1 MPRRTTRLAT
11 HEAFHICNR
20 AAGELTLFHNRT
32 DYLLF
37 EQTFLE
43 MLASYP
49 INLFAYCLMPN
60 HWHLLAEA
68 EQPKVLTQ
76 ALHWL
81 GTTHAIRWRR
91 NTDSKGRGAVYQSRF
106 RAHLVRKNE
115 AFYKVAHYIE
125 RNPVVAHLCQAPQEW
140 DWSSAS
146 SRPKEKPFLAEWP
159 LHKPKEWH
167 RTLQSPLEEDWIS
180 RIRCAV
186 SLQKALDGADQS

>member
-11 HEAFHICNR
+11 HEAYHICNR
-20 AAGELTLFHNRT
+20 AAGQLTLFHDRE

-37 EQTFLE
+37 EQTFME
-43 MLASYP
+43 MLGAYP
-49 INLFAYCLMPN
+49 IHLFAYCFMPN

-68 EQPKVLTQ
+68 EQPEVLTQ

-91 NTDSKGRGAVYQSRF
+91 TTDTTGRGAVYQSRF

-125 RNPVVAHLCQAPQEW
+125 RNPVVAHLCRAPHEW

-146 SRPKEKPFLAEWP
+146 NRKEVKPILTEWP
-159 LHKPKEWH
+159 LQKPKDWQC
-167 RTLQSPLEEDWIS
+167 TLEKPLEVDWAS
-180 RIRCAV
+180 RIRCAI
-186 SLQKALDGADQS
+186 SLQRELDGVIQS